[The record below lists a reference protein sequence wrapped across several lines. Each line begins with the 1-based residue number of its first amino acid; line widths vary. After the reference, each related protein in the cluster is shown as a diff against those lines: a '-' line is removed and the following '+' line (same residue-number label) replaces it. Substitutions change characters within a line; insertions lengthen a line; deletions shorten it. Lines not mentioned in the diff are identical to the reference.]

1 MKRRTV
7 ANLNRSESKGGTMFS
22 RTPRAIAAE
31 LVMPASLEAEVA
43 RISDH
48 RSLDCI
54 EKLHG
59 LLACLQHEM
68 EEIQPPFVRDMQRG
82 APEVFAL
89 IEQRRE
95 DIIREHFGALFEESR
110 EAGMIRKDVSTTLL
124 IAVILGAVRAVL
136 NSNKLAELRLQPREG
151 LRSILQIILEGAR

>member
-1 MKRRTV
+1 
-7 ANLNRSESKGGTMFS
+7 
-22 RTPRAIAAE
+22 
-31 LVMPASLEAEVA
+31 
-43 RISDH
+43 
-48 RSLDCI
+48 
-54 EKLHG
+54 
-59 LLACLQHEM
+59 
-68 EEIQPPFVRDMQRG
+68 MQRG